1 MKKRIADQAEV
12 SIDFPEKFYMG
23 SFGRH
28 SSYEVSADDEGVHIY
43 LDRKAGEKRRVG
55 FHLHYYLMADLLASI
70 GEAISEVESLDEP
83 HRDSLERAAQGLAQA
98 LAPQRGKRGRRA
110 GR

>member
-28 SSYEVSADDEGVHIY
+28 SSYEVSADDEGIHIY

-55 FHLHYYLMADLLASI
+55 FHLHYYLLSDVLSSI
-70 GEAISEVESLDEP
+70 GEAISGLKELDEP
-83 HRDSLERAAQGLAQA
+83 HRESLERAAQGLAEA
-98 LAPQRGKRGRRA
+98 LAQPGGKPGQTRG
-110 GR
+110 